1 VYREDAMECMEKLV
15 QKYGKEEDEEDDDSD
30 LS

>member
-1 VYREDAMECMEKLV
+1 MECMEKLV
-15 QKYGKEEDEEDDDSD
+15 QKYGKEDDEEDDDSD